1 MGRAG
6 VLRVAGHAA
15 VARVGEGV
23 VVLVHHGEARAPVEV
38 ICCEAVL
45 QRSQAGIELSIL
57 ALPTQTA
64 MSSLSAN
71 KSLPPNIWY
80 LAREWGPRWW
90 YGGYTCTCTPH
101 PPSVSI
107 ANMFIV
113 YGGNLQHKTV
123 RRRLFNIYANLWNI
137 YSKKSSG
144 GATRNN
150 PNEWSLVT

>member
-45 QRSQAGIELSIL
+45 QHSQAGIELSIL

-80 LAREWGPRWW
+80 LAREWGPTWW
-90 YGGYTCTCTPH
+90 WVHLHLTQHRQY
-101 PPSVSI
+101 
-107 ANMFIV
+107 V
-113 YGGNLQHKTV
+113 YC
-123 RRRLFNIYANLWNI
+123 LW
-137 YSKKSSG
+137 
-144 GATRNN
+144 R
-150 PNEWSLVT
+150 